1 MWLLWRDTA
10 VGVATPH
17 GPRASFADLRN
28 AERYRDSL
36 TPGSAEWE
44 GAAAVVARA
53 RMAYERGASPG

>member
-1 MWLLWRDTA
+1 MWLLWRDPA
-10 VGVATPH
+10 VGVAAALGSTH
-17 GPRASFADLRN
+17 RFAELRD

-53 RMAYERGASPG
+53 RRAYKSSASPG